1 MTKEEIMNPMPALE
15 PALKQLRL
23 SGILD
28 SMEIRNKQA
37 IEDGLS
43 HVEFLAMLI
52 QDEVARREQKKFSLR
67 VRRAGF
73 RSEKPLESFDFSYNP
88 SINKALVLDLA
99 TCRFLE
105 EKAPV
110 LIVGPCGTGKSH
122 IAQALGHAA
131 ARKGYEVLFT
141 PVSKLLGMLQ
151 AAKATNSYDR
161 KLSALAKTDVLI
173 IDDFGLKPFKSSE
186 DEDFHDLIAERYERF
201 ATVITSN
208 LDFSEWGEAFNNKLL
223 GAATL
228 DRIRHGAYKV
238 ILEGRSYRSSRE
250 EAALKNLV
258 AGAEE
263 NT

>member
-73 RSEKPLESFDFSYNP
+73 RSEKTLESFDFSYNP

-161 KLSALAKTDVLI
+161 KLSTLAKTDVLI
-173 IDDFGLKPFKSSE
+173 IDDFGMVKLDGQLQHDFEQMIDDRYNRKATILASQLPTTDWYNVFQSE
-186 DEDFHDLIAERYERF
+186 LIAE
-201 ATVITSN
+201 A
-208 LDFSEWGEAFNNKLL
+208 W
-223 GAATL
+223 L
-228 DRIRHGAYKV
+228 DRIVHKAMRFCLSGESLRKKY
-238 ILEGRSYRSSRE
+238 
-250 EAALKNLV
+250 
-258 AGAEE
+258 
-263 NT
+263 